1 MSANVTTQTLEAL
14 VALLGE
20 EATLHEQL
28 GDALESCREA
38 VRSADVAAISSATL
52 RQKGLVQQVRRCEG
66 VRRPLMDRLGRELGL
81 AGRTG
86 RSMAL
91 SQLAARLNP
100 AAQERVTAVGVQLKR
115 AVDRVARLNRVN
127 ERIAARLVDGVGLVL
142 SAVRPRQAERLD
154 YAGDGRTVERMDT
167 VLLDAVG

>member
-1 MSANVTTQTLEAL
+1 MNASVKTETLEEF

-20 EATLHEQL
+20 EAGLHEQL

-38 VRSADVAAISSATL
+38 VRSADVAGISSATL

-66 VRRPLMDRLGRELGL
+66 VRRPLMDRLGRELGM
-81 AGRTG
+81 AGRAG

-91 SQLAARLNP
+91 SHLEARLDSAAR
-100 AAQERVTAVGVQLKR
+100 ERVTAAGTRLKR

-127 ERIAARLVDGVGLVL
+127 EHVASRLVDCVGFVL
-142 SAVRPRQAERLD
+142 TAVRPRQAEALD
-154 YAGDGRTVERMDT
+154 YAGDGRTVERVDT